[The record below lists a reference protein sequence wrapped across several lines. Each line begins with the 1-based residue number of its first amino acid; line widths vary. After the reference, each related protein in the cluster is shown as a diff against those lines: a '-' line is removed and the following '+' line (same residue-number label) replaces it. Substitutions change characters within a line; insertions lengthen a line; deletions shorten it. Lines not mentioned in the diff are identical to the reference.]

1 MKLSIHKTRRLAEY
15 ETKQVTSKTYQHIE
29 SSSKA
34 AMALDNLNWSIQ
46 KKELA
51 KSSTWYA

>member
-34 AMALDNLNWSIQ
+34 TMALDNLNWSIQ
-46 KKELA
+46 KNELA